1 MAEIDFEKIGLKVG
15 LEIHQ
20 QLDTHKKLFCK
31 CRPVESDEY
40 TEKFSRSLRTAKS
53 ELGELDPA
61 ALFEKAKSKKINYY
75 ANSQS
80 SCLVEKDDE
89 PPHELDHDAK
99 KISLLISSMLE
110 SKIFSEIHV
119 MRKTVIDG
127 SNTSGFQRT
136 MLVSQGG
143 SLNVNGKNIGVQAVC
158 LEEDA
163 AKLLSN
169 EQNETNYSLD
179 RLGVPL
185 VEIALEPVSTKPS
198 EVKEIALTLGRNL
211 RVIGRDMETLGW
223 KSEDEYTERAKRGIG
238 SVRQDVNISVSGG
251 GGVVEVKGV
260 QQLDQLEKI
269 IGYEAKRQ
277 HGLIQIGE
285 KLKKLSITI
294 TEEDVF
300 DISQVLKE
308 CESKIIQ
315 KALKSK
321 AKIKAIRLRNFSGI
335 FGFEPYPGIRLGKE
349 IGQLVRFFGIGGVF
363 HSDEL
368 PNYGIN
374 DSDVD
379 KIRKH
384 LELTNQDGFLI
395 IAGED
400 PKLDYAIDSII
411 KRIQDA
417 TSGVPAETRAAT
429 QEGETVFLR
438 PRPGA
443 SRMYP
448 ETDIPS
454 ISIMPEEVKLA
465 RDKADATPTW
475 DQAIAEIQKK
485 YNLNNQQ
492 AEQIFD
498 SEYAEEFVKICKI
511 KKSEAALQFAP
522 TTVASIL
529 TSSITNWKREGFD
542 TRRLKRKFTRCPCH
556 MNDVVIIEFFKLF
569 ASAQISKEVLGWLL
583 EYVVSGKMPEG
594 MTEEMTRLMI
604 TLEATIFPPTLKELE
619 YLMSAKPEVATVEE
633 FMEQHEGGLR
643 RRYDGKKYLRKHLE
657 DYDLFHYYKATGKP
671 IDVDKQEELYN
682 ILDKVAENNKELVE
696 KGHLQTLMG
705 LSKQAAGTYPAR
717 RIADYWKKKFE
728 ERKNAGSGI

>member
-20 QLDTHKKLFCK
+20 QLNTNKKLFCK
-31 CRPVESDEY
+31 CRPIESDEY
-40 TEKFSRSLRTAKS
+40 TEKFSRRLRTAKS

-61 ALFEKAKSKKINYY
+61 ALFEKTKSKKINYY

-80 SCLVEKDDE
+80 SCLVEKDEE
-89 PPHELDHDAK
+89 PPHDLDHDAK

-127 SNTSGFQRT
+127 SNTTGFQRT

-143 SLNVNGKNIGVQAVC
+143 NLKVNGKKIGVQAVC

-163 AKLLSN
+163 AKLLKD
-169 EQNETNYSLD
+169 EQNERNYSLD

-198 EVKEIALTLGRNL
+198 EVKEIALTLGRLL
-211 RVIGRDMETLGW
+211 RVTRMV
-223 KSEDEYTERAKRGIG
+223 KRGIG
-238 SVRQDVNISVSGG
+238 SIRQDVNISVMNS
-251 GGVVEVKGV
+251 GVVEVKGV

-277 HGLIQIGE
+277 HGLILIAE

-294 TEEDVF
+294 SNEDVF
-300 DISQVLKE
+300 DVTEVLKD

-321 AKIKAIRLRNFSGI
+321 AKIKAIRIRNFSGM

-368 PNYGIN
+368 PDYGIN

-379 KIRKH
+379 KIRKY
-384 LELTNQDGFLI
+384 LELVDVDGFLI

-417 TSGVPAETRAAT
+417 TDGVPAETRGVT
-429 QEGETVFLR
+429 QDDETIFLR

-454 ISIMPEEVKLA
+454 ISVLPEEIKLA
-465 RDKADATPTW
+465 RENIPKSW
-475 DQAIAEIQKK
+475 DDSIAEIQKK
-485 YNLNNQQ
+485 YNLNSQLS
-492 AEQIFD
+492 EQIFD
-498 SEYAEEFVKICKI
+498 SEYMELFEKICEN
-511 KKSEAALQFAP
+511 KKNSANF
-522 TTVASIL
+522 VASIL
-529 TSSITNWKREGFD
+529 CSTITNLQRKGFD
-542 TRRLKRKFTRCPCH
+542 ALLLKPEHIAELFELLADDKIPKESLE
-556 MNDVVIIEFFKLF
+556 IIFEN
-569 ASAQISKEVLGWLL
+569 IM
-583 EYVVSGKMPEG
+583 SGKSDTISDAIQSTAVTSMSEG
-594 MTEEMTRLMI
+594 ELN
-604 TLEATIFPPTLKELE
+604 TILDEIIQKNMELVKEL
-619 YLMSAKPEVATVEE
+619 
-633 FMEQHEGGLR
+633 G
-643 RRYDGKKYLRKHLE
+643 
-657 DYDLFHYYKATGKP
+657 
-671 IDVDKQEELYN
+671 
-682 ILDKVAENNKELVE
+682 ENAIT
-696 KGHLQTLMG
+696 TLMG
-705 LSKQAAGTYPAR
+705 IAMKQVRGKASGQTVNVLLR
-717 RIADYWKKKFE
+717 KKIQE
-728 ERKNAGSGI
+728 I